1 MKMRGRRKHLHAC
14 TCHGNGSVSRAKEKQ
29 EARDEILD
37 EMSSPS
43 QGPVHFLWDRIGPY
57 LDEDTHYLC
66 SDSDSCFKWVKWRNE
81 FDEAENAL
89 RRQIASDIESLITS
103 PNVYSDWDHALRLAA
118 KVARKEP
125 FDE

>member
-14 TCHGNGSVSRAKEKQ
+14 TCCGGGRVTRAEEKKEVR
-29 EARDEILD
+29 EEILD
-37 EMSSPS
+37 GLLEEPKPLS
-43 QGPVHFLWDRIGPY
+43 HLLWDLIGPY

-125 FDE
+125 LDE